1 MKITKSYLKSLI
13 KESLEEMKDDQHPVE
28 QVTMDMIDSAI
39 RGIEDYIIRA
49 KFAREIVDKHHI
61 SFEEVVA
68 ELGDKPTYKVS
79 ELFKWLGY

>member
-13 KESLEEMKDDQHPVE
+13 KESLEEMHSDQQPVE
-28 QVTMDMIDSAI
+28 QVTMQM
-39 RGIEDYIIRA
+39 IEDAVSGMEDYVIRA

-61 SFEEVVA
+61 PFEEVTA